1 MNEQFEIVD
10 WTGNKLTAIGHFKI
24 FEDAEA
30 HLEKILGDDY
40 KTDRQAPK
48 ALRSMVLPRDVVQKL
63 HISLTAIDK
72 QRAFAVYDRTTGRAS
87 TIQTKMHY
95 TGTKCAL
102 KSLHITT
109 NLGDVTCKKCLKAVQ
124 KSTDAEQSLP
134 RSKAPKKTRTGKS
147 AGVTHDSTPTS

>member
-1 MNEQFEIVD
+1 MPWSIRFFTKCDLVVD
-10 WTGNKLTAIGHFKI
+10 EVQNRLVD
-24 FEDAEA
+24 E
-30 HLEKILGDDY
+30 Y

-72 QRAFAVYDRTTGRAS
+72 QRAFAVYDRSTGRAS

-109 NLGDVTCKKCLKAVQ
+109 NLGEVTCKKCLKAVQ
-124 KSTDAEQSLP
+124 KNTELEQSGPVSKPKKP
-134 RSKAPKKTRTGKS
+134 RSLRGKKNGKPP
-147 AGVTHDSTPTS
+147 DSEPTS